1 MNYNV
6 GCSSKAV
13 FEQRAAEMSSFC
25 LPTQQG
31 KVKKSI
37 DNSSRMRYTVYRIE
51 NKTKT
56 IQTPLVV
63 IYAAL
68 NFSKSINHKSNK
80 QQFDRGVFSFI
91 EKYRKVL
98 TIMAA

>member
-1 MNYNV
+1 M
-6 GCSSKAV
+6 A
-13 FEQRAAEMSSFC
+13 
-25 LPTQQG
+25 
-31 KVKKSI
+31 
-37 DNSSRMRYTVYRIE
+37 RMRYTVYRIE

-80 QQFDRGVFSFI
+80 QQFDRGVFSLVQKST
-91 EKYRKVL
+91 EKY
-98 TIMAA
+98 